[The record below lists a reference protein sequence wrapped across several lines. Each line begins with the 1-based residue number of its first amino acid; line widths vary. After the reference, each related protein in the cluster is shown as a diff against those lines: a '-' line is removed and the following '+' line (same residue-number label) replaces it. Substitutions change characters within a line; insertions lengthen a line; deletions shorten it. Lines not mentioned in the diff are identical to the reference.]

1 MRLRN
6 KFLNTKSELD
16 RKMYDKK
23 HNYCVTLIR
32 KAKQTFFFDI
42 NAIDTQVLRRFKP
55 CSQRVGDPWWW
66 GSLTMVPAGNK
77 AKRLSSVNNTTKTII
92 IMIKQI
98 ELSGK
103 RLHLFSQIVTT
114 RSKIHCTKKRFFINF
129 SFFIKDFFSK
139 CDQFRSF
146 LNP

>member
-1 MRLRN
+1 MVILWIFFGNNIFFNFLIFFFFFFFDWQWWATIKQAPFINKTITKEIIKYLRLRN

-92 IMIKQI
+92 IMM
-98 ELSGK
+98 
-103 RLHLFSQIVTT
+103 
-114 RSKIHCTKKRFFINF
+114 
-129 SFFIKDFFSK
+129 
-139 CDQFRSF
+139 
-146 LNP
+146 